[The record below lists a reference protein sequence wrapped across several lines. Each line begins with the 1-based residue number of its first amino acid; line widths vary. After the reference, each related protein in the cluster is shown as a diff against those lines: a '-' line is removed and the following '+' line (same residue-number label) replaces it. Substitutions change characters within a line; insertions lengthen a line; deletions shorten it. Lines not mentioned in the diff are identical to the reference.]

1 MLRRGTQGPA
11 LQRDARRAALSHG
24 FEVFDATR
32 RVAQDEILFGIT
44 MDVFVYLLPLVCS
57 WQFLSLVALLLAVVA
72 TGVLIS
78 HSNSRDAAHEKN
90 AVTAAL
96 TGFINSCRKSAPPRP
111 LPRSSYAD
119 KVVLV
124 TGANTGLGFGIAQRL
139 AELQCTV
146 IVACRSN
153 ADATAASLRAATGNP
168 NVTSLSVDL
177 SDAQSVVALADTLL
191 AQRRTINCAVLNA
204 AVLTTSST

>member
-1 MLRRGTQGPA
+1 MR
-11 LQRDARRAALSHG
+11 G
-24 FEVFDATR
+24 FEVFEVTKSIT
-32 RVAQDEILFGIT
+32 QDKILFDIT
-44 MDVFVYLLPLVCS
+44 MDVLVYMPSLVWS

-72 TGVLIS
+72 TSALTS
-78 HSNSRDAAHEKN
+78 RSNSSDAVHEKN

-96 TGFINSCRKSAPPRP
+96 TGFINSRRKSAPPRP

-168 NVTSLSVDL
+168 NVTSVSVDL
-177 SDAQSVVALADTLL
+177 SDAHSVVALADTLL